1 MVPLADEKGEE
12 AAVVDGVQDARREQV
27 GSESRRDA
35 RDGVGREFGGVDRAL
50 PGLVKG
56 AESEYVRFED
66 WALYISCLAG
76 STAHGFPGWY
86 IKVIEMIILTR
97 TESLCVL

>member
-35 RDGVGREFGGVDRAL
+35 RDGVGREFGGVDRARISRL
-50 PGLVKG
+50 VYKSNRNDYINKDGKFVCFVSTLLSFLLWVFYIPRVSLDKPGPNL
-56 AESEYVRFED
+56 
-66 WALYISCLAG
+66 
-76 STAHGFPGWY
+76 
-86 IKVIEMIILTR
+86 
-97 TESLCVL
+97 